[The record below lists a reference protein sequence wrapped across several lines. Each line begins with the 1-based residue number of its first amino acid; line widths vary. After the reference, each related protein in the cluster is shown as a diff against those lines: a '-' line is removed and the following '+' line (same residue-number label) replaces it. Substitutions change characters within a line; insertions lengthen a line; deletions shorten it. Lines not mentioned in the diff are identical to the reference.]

1 VYKQSQLK
9 RTFDLSTFN
18 VSTNSSSVQ
27 DEFSSDNACN
37 SASSNFAFQITT
49 FESLKPIICYSHVL
63 TNGLDSE

>member
-37 SASSNFAFQITT
+37 SASSNFCLSNHHFW
-49 FESLKPIICYSHVL
+49 IIETNYLLL
-63 TNGLDSE
+63 TCFN